1 MLLKSEIQQ
10 IAKIQQES
18 VEKKN
23 TGLQRG
29 IFSELK
35 VSSTHALIISGV
47 RRCGKSTLLYQL
59 LKGKYND
66 AFYFNFEHPGL
77 YNFEKT
83 DFQKLDEII
92 KEAGKQ
98 ILFFDEIQIVE
109 GWERFIRLKLDEN
122 YTIIITGSNA
132 SLLSRE
138 LGTKLTGRHITKEL
152 FPFSFQEFCS
162 FFDMPKTEKALLSF
176 LQTGGFPEYVKTRD
190 EDNLTQ
196 LFDDILVRDIAIRY
210 GIRDL
215 KTLKSLALFIISN
228 TGKYVTGNKLKTL
241 FNVGSTSTIMEY
253 MSHLEQSF
261 LLFFVQKFSYSVR
274 KQMINPRKVYTIDTG
289 LVNVNSLSF
298 SKDFGRKLENTVYLH
313 LRRRYK
319 EIYYFAEKGECD
331 FIVIE
336 KGEVKD
342 VIQVCY
348 QLTQDNLDRELNG
361 LLEALHFFNKEEG
374 TIITFNQTDRFEKDG
389 KVATVIP
396 FYNFTAEF

>member
-18 VEKKN
+18 VEVKN
-23 TGLQRG
+23 TGLQRE

-59 LKGKYND
+59 LKRKYND
-66 AFYFNFEHPGL
+66 AFYFNFEHPSL

-92 KEAGKQ
+92 KESGKQ
-98 ILFFDEIQIVE
+98 ILFFDEIQIIE
-109 GWERFIRLKLDEN
+109 DWERFIRLKLDEN

-162 FFDMPKTEKALLSF
+162 FCDLQKTEQALLSY

-228 TGKYVTGNKLKTL
+228 TGKYVTGNKLKAL

-253 MSHLEQSF
+253 MSHLEQSY

-298 SKDFGRKLENTVYLH
+298 SKDFGRKLENSVFLH
-313 LRRRYK
+313 LRRQYK
-319 EIYYFAEKGECD
+319 DIYYYAEKGECD
-331 FIVIE
+331 FIVVE
-336 KGEVKD
+336 KGEVTD

-361 LLEALHFFNKEEG
+361 LFEALHFFNRDEG
-374 TIITFNQTDRFEKDG
+374 SIITLNQSDRFEKDG
-389 KVATVIP
+389 KVAKVVP
-396 FYNFTAEF
+396 FYNFVTED